1 MSGGKNTKAGPTGS
15 KFLCYRCRSD
25 IAHLHVTPQWRETQ
39 NRNSTAMV
47 SHDTSFLPSALA
59 PFVTPCNSTHDV
71 LKP

>member
-47 SHDTSFLPSALA
+47 SVKKTPQPSPARTFIR
-59 PFVTPCNSTHDV
+59 PSHNC
-71 LKP
+71 